1 MKTPI
6 VIIMV
11 TILGTLLLATPAL
24 AYTPLNSYEK
34 RLLALVNK
42 QRAKH
47 SLPQLRTHSRLLSAA
62 RAHSAEMGEK
72 KYFSHSSASGQSWSS
87 RIISHGY
94 KRTGYRYWKAGENIY
109 YGCGLYSA
117 PAAVI
122 KAWMA
127 SKPHR
132 AIILTRAFRNV
143 GIGAVKT
150 TSGYKS
156 YDGTVWFF
164 TLDAGRRIA
173 R

>member
-6 VIIMV
+6 VIVLI
-11 TILGTLLLATPAL
+11 TILGTLLLAAPAL
-24 AYTPLNSYEK
+24 AYTPLNRYEK
-34 RLLALVNK
+34 RLLTLVNK

-47 SLPQLRTHSRLLSAA
+47 GLPQVRTHSRLLSAA
-62 RAHSAEMGEK
+62 RSHSAEMGEK
-72 KYFSHSSASGQSWSS
+72 KYFSHSSASGRSWSS

-109 YGCGLYSA
+109 YGSGLYSS
-117 PAAVI
+117 PTAVI

-132 AIILTRAFRNV
+132 AVILTRAFRNI

-150 TSGYKS
+150 TTGYGS
-156 YDGTVWFF
+156 YKGTVWFF
-164 TLDAGRRIA
+164 TLDLGRRI